1 MKSKQNIFLVGPM
14 GAGKTTVGRNIARR
28 LKMEFFDSDREIEGL
43 CGVSIPTIFEYEG
56 ELGFRDRETKV
67 IDELTQRTSILLATG
82 GGSVLREENRK
93 MLSQRGIVIYLHVN
107 LKEQFSRISND
118 KNRPLLQTENPRE
131 TLRKMMLER
140 APIYE
145 SVADYRV
152 NSNGRNM
159 RYVIDQILRQ
169 LGKKKRA
176 NSK

>member
-1 MKSKQNIFLVGPM
+1 MKNHPNIFLIGPM

-28 LKMEFFDSDREIEGL
+28 LKMDFFDSDKEIERL

-56 ELGFRDRETKV
+56 EQGFRDRETKI
-67 IDELTQRTSILLATG
+67 IDELTQRSPILLATG
-82 GGSVLREENRK
+82 GGSVLREENRR
-93 MLSQRGIVIYLHVN
+93 MLRQRGTVFYLRVN

-131 TLRKMMLER
+131 TLRQMMLER
-140 APIYE
+140 SPIYE

-159 RYVIDQILRQ
+159 RHVIDQILRH
-169 LGKKKRA
+169 LGKKKH
-176 NSK
+176 

>member
-1 MKSKQNIFLVGPM
+1 MKNRQNIFLIGPM

-28 LKMEFFDSDREIEGL
+28 LKMEFFDSDREIENL

-56 ELGFRDRETKV
+56 EQGFRDRETKV
-67 IDELTQRTSILLATG
+67 IDELSQRSSILLATG
-82 GGSVLREENRK
+82 GGSVLREENRQI
-93 MLSQRGIVIYLHVN
+93 LSQRGIVIYLHVN

-118 KNRPLLQTENPRE
+118 KNRPLLQTANPKE

-159 RYVIDQILRQ
+159 RNVIDQVMRH
-169 LGKKKRA
+169 LGKKKKARPR
-176 NSK
+176 

>member
-1 MKSKQNIFLVGPM
+1 M

-28 LKMEFFDSDREIEGL
+28 LKMEFFDSDREIENL

-56 ELGFRDRETKV
+56 EQGFRDRETKV
-67 IDELTQRTSILLATG
+67 IDELSQRSSILLATG
-82 GGSVLREENRK
+82 GGSVLREENRQI
-93 MLSQRGIVIYLHVN
+93 LSQRGIVIYLHVN

-118 KNRPLLQTENPRE
+118 KNRPLLQTANPKE

-159 RYVIDQILRQ
+159 RNVIDQVMRH
-169 LGKKKRA
+169 LGKKKKARPR
-176 NSK
+176 